1 MTSRVAVRIL
11 THPDGYLV
19 KGRKTSQVCATFD
32 EAWRV
37 SVEYFACRRW

>member
-1 MTSRVAVRIL
+1 VNTVAVRIVRRGK
-11 THPDGYLV
+11 TYRV
-19 KGRKTSQVCATFD
+19 IGRKTSVECVTFD